1 MNRLLH
7 AASRS
12 AAASLAPSGS
22 HRASNVFSSSASL
35 RYLARPFSDVADS
48 STTEPISPTDDA
60 EIKVGTVKHV
70 EYNKNWSLIVPDGI
84 DFNNHDRSELVFAHG
99 SGIKKDDDAGESN
112 RQFNG
117 RHIYRGLRVQYR
129 ISPSEAEGR
138 SNQAYDLTLE
148 GGALLE
154 PYQRKPKMDEVF
166 VKKQH
171 RLLGEAVM
179 EIFDSSGD
187 AKELEDRL
195 VEAYERAK
203 DNINRNATGQPQ
215 KKGGDGGI
223 SGESNG

>member
-1 MNRLLH
+1 MVGFVSIPPSGRLLH
-7 AASRS
+7 TM
-12 AAASLAPSGS
+12 LA
-22 HRASNVFSSSASL
+22 H
-35 RYLARPFSDVADS
+35 
-48 STTEPISPTDDA
+48 
-60 EIKVGTVKHV
+60 
-70 EYNKNWSLIVPDGI
+70 
-84 DFNNHDRSELVFAHG
+84 
-99 SGIKKDDDAGESN
+99 
-112 RQFNG
+112 
-117 RHIYRGLRVQYR
+117 
-129 ISPSEAEGR
+129 
-138 SNQAYDLTLE
+138 DLTLE

-215 KKGGDGGI
+215 KKGGDGAI
-223 SGESNG
+223 SGESNE